1 MINKEQHVFSLNLGL
16 IALMN
21 GIIALGELAT
31 IHSCY
36 YSQIA
41 LQTKLKGVISNIK
54 PHYKPTIF
62 CLQFTLACKYH
73 VSNLLFVSLTEA

>member
-21 GIIALGELAT
+21 GIIALGELTT

-41 LQTKLKGVISNIK
+41 LQTMLLLILI
-54 PHYKPTIF
+54 
-62 CLQFTLACKYH
+62 ACG
-73 VSNLLFVSLTEA
+73 